1 MSPLTRREFV
11 TAAAVAPFVLRAS
24 DPGAAQSTT
33 TRSNQFDI
41 VVAGAGH
48 NSLVAAA
55 YLAKA
60 GYRCVVLE
68 DQPRI
73 GGGVGTAEVTLPGFK
88 HDLASSVHGG
98 MQSNP
103 AMTDLDLASY
113 GLSYVVPDPV
123 MHISFPD
130 GSYLTVWR
138 DFERTAR
145 EFDRINPRDGQAF
158 RRIAAELEE
167 VRPLLGSEEKLA
179 QHPKGNIW
187 RRRLKMSAYDMACH
201 VFEDSRCRAFA
212 LAAGHL
218 SGEAPCETG
227 SYRSGLSVVS
237 AGRNGR
243 PIAVG
248 GSDALAQALARFI
261 TAHGGSVLTNKRVT
275 RLIIDSKRCAGVE
288 CADGTSY
295 RGGQAVLSTLHV
307 RHLVEMAPRELWPDD
322 FVQNVAMWRPEVAM
336 FIAHFATREPPKYP
350 VAGGTLSPCESVTL
364 VDPARLLRLEYDDA
378 SGQINTEDPPLQIV
392 CPSVADPSRAPAGM
406 HTLKIN
412 GFQPYALQQGSR
424 HWDQLKNQV
433 AEAYLNTLRRLA
445 PNLTDDK
452 ILGRH
457 VVSPV
462 DLERLNRHF
471 WHGSA
476 HAGYNGP
483 GQSDTMRPVPGWSD
497 YRMPIAG
504 LYQTGACTR
513 PGGSVNGGPGRNAA
527 AVMLKDFGGSI
538 EHLASRRS

>member
-1 MSPLTRREFV
+1 MRKITRRGFIKG
-11 TAAAVAPFVLRAS
+11 AAALAPLARLRGTAS
-24 DPGAAQSTT
+24 ARQATPSKDH
-33 TRSNQFDI
+33 FDI

-48 NSLVAAA
+48 NSLIAAA

-73 GGGVGTAEVTLPGFK
+73 GGGVGTREVTLPGFK

-98 MQSNP
+98 MQNNP
-103 AMTDLDLASY
+103 AMKELELARY
-113 GLSYVVPDPV
+113 GLSYIVPDPV

-130 GSYLTVWR
+130 NSYITVWR

-145 EFDRINPRDGQAF
+145 EFDRINPKDGQAF

-167 VRPLLGSEEKLA
+167 VGPLLGHEEKLA
-179 QHPKGNIW
+179 QHPRGNIW
-187 RRRLKMSAYDMACH
+187 RRRVKMSAYEMACH
-201 VFEDSRCRAFA
+201 LFEDSRCRAFA

-218 SGEAPCETG
+218 GGDAPCEPG
-227 SYRSGLSVVS
+227 SYRSALSVVS
-237 AGRNGR
+237 SGRNGR

-248 GSDALAQALARFI
+248 GSDALAQALARVI
-261 TAHGGSVLTNKRVT
+261 TARGGTVLTNKRVT
-275 RLIIDSKRCAGVE
+275 RLIIENKRSVGVE
-288 CADGTSY
+288 CADGSRY
-295 RGGQAVLSTLHV
+295 RGDKAVLSTLHV
-307 RHLVEMAPRELWPDD
+307 KHLVDMTPRELWPDD

-336 FIAHFATREPPKYP
+336 FVAHYAVTEPPKYA

-364 VDPARLLRLEYDDA
+364 VNPARLLRLEFDDA
-378 SGQINTEDPPLQIV
+378 NGQINVEDPPLQIV
-392 CPSVADPSRAPAGM
+392 CPTVADPSRAPGGM

-412 GFQPYALQQGSR
+412 GFQPYAIQQGPQQ
-424 HWDQLKNQV
+424 WEQLKNQV
-433 AEAYLNTLRRLA
+433 ADAYLNTLRRLA

-452 ILGRH
+452 ILGRYI
-457 VVSPV
+457 VSPV

-476 HAGYNGP
+476 HAGYDGP
-483 GQSDTMRPVPGWSD
+483 GQSGDMRPVPGWSE

-513 PGGSVNGGPGRNAA
+513 PGGSVTGTPGRNAA
-527 AVMLKDFGGSI
+527 AAMLKDFGTSI
-538 EHLASRRS
+538 EEVVRT

>member
-1 MSPLTRREFV
+1 MSHITRREFV
-11 TAAAVAPFVLRAS
+11 TAAALTPLALRAT
-24 DPGAAQSTT
+24 DPDARQSTST
-33 TRSNQFDI
+33 GSSQIDV

-55 YLAKA
+55 YLSKA

-88 HDLASSVHGG
+88 HDLAASVHGG

-103 AMTDLDLASY
+103 AMKELDLARY
-113 GLSYVVPDPV
+113 GLSYIVPDPV

-130 GSYLTVWR
+130 GSYITVWR
-138 DFERTAR
+138 DLERTAR
-145 EFDRINPRDGQAF
+145 EFDRINPTDGQAF
-158 RRIAAELEE
+158 RRIAAELDE
-167 VRPLLGSEEKLA
+167 VRTLLGNEEKLA

-201 VFEDSRCRAFA
+201 LFEDSRCRAFA

-218 SGEAPCETG
+218 GGDPPCEPG
-227 SYRSGLSVVS
+227 SYRSALAVVS
-237 AGRNGR
+237 SGRNGR
-243 PIAVG
+243 PIAAG

-261 TAHGGSVLTNKRVT
+261 TAHGGTVLTNKRVT
-275 RLIIDSKRCAGVE
+275 RLIIENKRCVGVE
-288 CADGTSY
+288 CADGASY
-295 RGGQAVLSTLHV
+295 RGVKAVLSTIHV
-307 RHLVEMAPRELWPDD
+307 KHLVDMAPRELWPDD

-336 FIAHFATREPPKYP
+336 FIAHYAVKEPPKYP
-350 VAGGTLSPCESVTL
+350 VAGGTLSPCESVAL
-364 VDPARLLRLEYDDA
+364 VNPARLLRLEFDDA
-378 SGQINTEDPPLQIV
+378 NGQINVEDPPLQIV
-392 CPSVADPSRAPAGM
+392 CPTVTDPSRAPAGM

-412 GFQPYALQQGSR
+412 GFQPYAIQQGSQ
-424 HWDQLKNQV
+424 HWEQLKGQV
-433 AEAYLNTLRRLA
+433 ADAYLSTLRRLA

-452 ILGRH
+452 IIGRYI
-457 VVSPV
+457 VSPI

-476 HAGYNGP
+476 HAGYDGP
-483 GQSDTMRPVPGWSD
+483 GQSDDMRPVPGWSA

-504 LYQTGACTR
+504 LYQTGACTK
-513 PGGSVNGGPGRNAA
+513 PGGSVNGNPGRNAA
-527 AVMLKDFGGSI
+527 AAMLQDFGGSI
-538 EHLASRRS
+538 EEVGKRIG